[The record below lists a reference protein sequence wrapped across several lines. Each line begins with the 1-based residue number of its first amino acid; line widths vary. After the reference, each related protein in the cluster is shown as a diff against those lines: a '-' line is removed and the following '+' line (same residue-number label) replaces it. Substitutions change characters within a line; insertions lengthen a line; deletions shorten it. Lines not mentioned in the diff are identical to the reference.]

1 MITVLDNFNPETD
14 YFKDPYPHVVIKN
27 ALPKDLYESLAKNFP
42 VEQMKQ
48 ALPLIEGH
56 TYRYLANDV
65 LYKKTIPVSK
75 EWETFFR
82 THTSQEYYAK
92 VLELFKN
99 DMPYGK
105 DVIDKQVN
113 VRGVDEVNGD
123 MVTDTQFVVHN
134 PIKTGTTRTTHIDNP
149 QELYAGLLYF
159 RQDNDK
165 STGGDFEIFDT
176 PDLKGVYKHKGRE
189 VAEDTKK
196 TLVRT
201 VKYEPNTFVMF
212 LNTSKSVH
220 GVTPRQNA
228 EVDRLSINII
238 AETNDK
244 RNELFK
250 LFNAGLR

>member
-1 MITVLDNFNPETD
+1 MTTVLDNFNPETD
-14 YFKDPYPHVVIKN
+14 YFNDPYPHVIIKN
-27 ALPKDLYESLAKNFP
+27 ALPQDLYDSLAKNFP

-48 ALPLIEGH
+48 ELPLIEGH

-75 EWETFFR
+75 EWKNFFQ
-82 THTSQEYYAK
+82 THTSQEYYDK

-99 DMPYGK
+99 DMPYGDDRIK
-105 DVIDKQVN
+105 KNVA
-113 VRGVDEVNGD
+113 VRGFAEKHYY
-123 MVTDTQFVVHN
+123 MVTDTQFVVHK
-134 PIKTGTTRTTHIDNP
+134 PIKQGTTRTTHLDNP

-159 RQDNDK
+159 RQPEDK
-165 STGGDFEIFDT
+165 STGGDFDILETKQIKSVDR
-176 PDLKGVYKHKGRE
+176 LKGRE
-189 VAEDTKK
+189 ISEDTEKNI
-196 TLVRT
+196 VRT

-238 AETNDK
+238 AETRSKGNV
-244 RNELFK
+244 
-250 LFNAGLR
+250 LFNLPNA

>member
-1 MITVLDNFNPETD
+1 MTTVLDNFNPETD
-14 YFKDPYPHVVIKN
+14 YFNDPYPHVIIKN
-27 ALPKDLYESLAKNFP
+27 ALPQDLYDSLAKNFP

-48 ALPLIEGH
+48 ELPLIEGH

-75 EWETFFR
+75 EWKNFFQ
-82 THTSQEYYAK
+82 THTSQEYYDK

-99 DMPYGK
+99 DMPYGDDRIK
-105 DVIDKQVN
+105 KNVA
-113 VRGVDEVNGD
+113 VRGFAEKHYY

-159 RQDNDK
+159 RQPNDK

-176 PDLKGVYKHKGRE
+176 PDVKRVLKRKGRE
-189 VAEDTKK
+189 VTEDTKK

-212 LNTSKSVH
+212 LNTGQSVH
-220 GVTPRQNA
+220 GVTPRQDA
-228 EVDRLSINII
+228 EVERLSINII
-238 AETNDK
+238 AETRSKQNL
-244 RNELFK
+244 LFK
-250 LFNAGLR
+250 LLHVG

>member
-27 ALPKDLYESLAKNFP
+27 ALPKDLYETLANTFP
-42 VEQMKQ
+42 TQQMKEK
-48 ALPLIEGH
+48 LPLIEGH
-56 TYRYLANDV
+56 THRYLAKDV
-65 LYKKTIPVSK
+65 LYVKKIPVSK

-82 THTSQEYYAK
+82 THTSQEYYEK

-105 DVIDKQVN
+105 DVIEKQVN

-159 RQDNDK
+159 RQPNDK
-165 STGGDFEIFDT
+165 GTGGDFEIFDT
-176 PDLKGVYKHKGRE
+176 PDVKRVLKRKGRE
-189 VAEDTKK
+189 VTEDTKK

-212 LNTSKSVH
+212 LNTGQSVH
-220 GVTPRQNA
+220 GVTPRQDA
-228 EVDRLSINII
+228 EVERLSINII
-238 AETNDK
+238 AETRSKQNL
-244 RNELFK
+244 LFK
-250 LFNAGLR
+250 LLHVG